1 MGMYTAQGKIDQRE
15 LLDEYMPL
23 VRRQALSM
31 QVRLPASVELD
42 DLIQAGMVGLLDAF
56 RRFDADQG
64 ATFSTYASQRIRG
77 SMIDELRSRDW
88 LPRSVRRSARD
99 IDRTIWKLEQRDGRA
114 PTERQVAD
122 ELGMELRDYQQVLS
136 DTNNGFLLTYEDANT
151 EESEASRI
159 SEHVETS
166 NDPHALWIA
175 GAERTELTEAIDAL
189 PEREKLMMALYYQEE
204 LNLKEIGAVMGVSES
219 RVCQLHGQAVAR
231 LRTALVNRDAETA

>member
-1 MGMYTAQGKIDQRE
+1 MGMYTAQGRIDQRE

-56 RRFDADQG
+56 RRFDAEQG

-99 IDRTIWKLEQRDGRA
+99 IDRAIWKLEQRDGRA
-114 PTERQVAD
+114 PTEREVAE
-122 ELGMELRDYQQVLS
+122 ELGMDLGDYQQVLS
-136 DTNNGFLLTYEDANT
+136 DTNNGFLLTYEDAST
-151 EESEASRI
+151 DESEASRV

-166 NDPHALWIA
+166 ADPHTLWLA
-175 GAERTELTEAIDAL
+175 GAERAELAVAIEAL

-204 LNLKEIGAVMGVSES
+204 LNLKEIGSVMGVSES

-231 LRTALVNRDAETA
+231 LRTALVHHDP